1 MSNNRYQPPQTLF
14 NLFAKETPMNTSTF
28 SMTTTPEYQLYFL
41 MLTYRLRNNELDQKN
56 SYYCEF
62 DETLLLKATVENLQL
77 ELQKKRPIPALH

>member
-41 MLTYRLRNNELDQKN
+41 
-56 SYYCEF
+56 
-62 DETLLLKATVENLQL
+62 TLLFNADLSVA
-77 ELQKKRPIPALH
+77 